1 MENTKLFTV
10 LRFIIFSAILTFL
23 LGCPSRQ
30 EPTRTNQT
38 APDFSLKTID
48 GEDISLNSY
57 RDKKVVHLVFWATW
71 CPSCLMEIPKLKKLH
86 EAIGDKPYEIVSIDV
101 GVNDSVKKVRQVQER
116 YQLSYKMLFDEA
128 GEVSRKYGIMG
139 VPTHFII
146 NKEGVII
153 NQFNQLPENTTAY
166 LAQFFP
172 S

>member
-1 MENTKLFTV
+1 MENAKLFTV
-10 LRFIIFSAILTFL
+10 VRFIIFSVILTFL

-30 EPTRTNQT
+30 EPTQTNQA

-48 GEDISLNSY
+48 GEDVSLNSY

-128 GEVSRKYGIMG
+128 GDVSRQYGIMG

-153 NQFNQLPENTTAY
+153 NRFNQLPEDTTAY

>member
-1 MENTKLFTV
+1 MGNAKLFAV
-10 LRFIIFSAILTFL
+10 VRCIVFSALLTFL
-23 LGCPSRQ
+23 LGCPSSQ
-30 EPTRTNQT
+30 EPTRTNQM

-48 GEDISLNSY
+48 GEDISQNSY

-116 YQLSYKMLFDEA
+116 YQLSYKMLFDEE
-128 GEVSRKYGIMG
+128 GEVSKKYGVMG
-139 VPTHFII
+139 IPTQII
-146 NKEGVII
+146 IDKKGNIQNE
-153 NQFNQLPENTTAY
+153 FTQLPEDPEAY
-166 LAQFFP
+166 LNQFFP

>member
-1 MENTKLFTV
+1 MENAKQFTV
-10 LRFIIFSAILTFL
+10 VRFIILSVVLTFL
-23 LGCPSRQ
+23 LGCPSQQ
-30 EPTRTNQT
+30 EPTQTNQA

-48 GEDISLNSY
+48 GEDISLVSY
-57 RDKKVVHLVFWATW
+57 RDKKVVHLIFWATW
-71 CPSCLMEIPKLKKLH
+71 CPSCIMEIPKLKKLH

-128 GEVSRKYGIMG
+128 GDVSRKYGIMG

-153 NQFNQLPENTTAY
+153 NRFNQLPEDTTAY

>member
-1 MENTKLFTV
+1 MENAKIFTV
-10 LRFIIFSAILTFL
+10 VRFIIFSAILTFL

-30 EPTRTNQT
+30 EPTQTNQA
-38 APDFSLKTID
+38 APGFSLKTID

-57 RDKKVVHLVFWATW
+57 RDKKIVHLVFWATW

-128 GEVSRKYGIMG
+128 GDVSRKYGIMG

-153 NQFNQLPENTTAY
+153 NSFNQLPENTTAY